1 MIDAPLSPNPPP
13 GIGDFAPP
21 PTNIRRRII
30 AVSMLMAFIL
40 YLDRICMGEIVKSA
54 SFNQELNLSREET
67 GRILAAFFFSYAL
80 LQVPTG
86 WASDRFGARVMLTLY
101 ITLWSLFTIM
111 TGLVNGFI
119 GLLFARLMCGAA
131 EAGAYPTSAAVIR
144 KWSPANARARA
155 SSMVALGGRIG
166 GTLAPFLTIWLI
178 VALSSWRATL
188 WLDGFVGL
196 VIAAIYWHVVRS
208 SPREHPG
215 VNAAELTLIGS
226 PPPEKRL
233 SGRELGHAL
242 WCFARSRSLWCNAAA
257 QLLTNVGWVFLVTW
271 LPTYLVQERGVDPV
285 EGGRMVTY
293 VLAFGMLG
301 QVVGGSFCDWTTR
314 RLGRRWGRVVP
325 IVAAKVLCVGAYL
338 SCPYVE
344 STWLLIA
351 GCALV
356 SFGTDMAS
364 PAGWAFMTDVGGRGT
379 AAAMGWGNM
388 WGNLGASASSMLIPW
403 LIAHGEGDG
412 RKLVF
417 FTLAGAFALAGLVVL
432 PMDATKKLLPDETAG
447 RKE

>member
-1 MIDAPLSPNPPP
+1 MIDASLSPK
-13 GIGDFAPP
+13 APSGP
-21 PTNIRRRII
+21 AEFSLRPTSIRRRII

-40 YLDRICMGEIVKSA
+40 YLDRICMGEIVKSV
-54 SFNQELNLSREET
+54 SFNQELNLSKEET
-67 GRILAAFFFSYAL
+67 GRVLAAFFFSYAL
-80 LQVPTG
+80 LQVPAG
-86 WASDRFGARVMLTLY
+86 WASDRFGARAMLTIY
-101 ITLWSLFTIM
+101 ITLWSLFTIL
-111 TGLVNGFI
+111 TGLMNGFI
-119 GLLFARLMCGAA
+119 GLLFARLLCGVA
-131 EAGAYPTSAAVIR
+131 EAGAYPTCAAVIR
-144 KWSPANARARA
+144 KWTPPDARARA

-188 WLDGFVGL
+188 WVDGAVGL

-215 VNAAELTLIGS
+215 VNAAELSLIGS
-226 PPPEKRL
+226 PRVEKRL
-233 SGRELGHAL
+233 SGRELGQAL

-271 LPTYLVQERGVDPV
+271 LPTYLVQERGVGQV

-301 QVVGGSFCDWTTR
+301 QLVGGGFCDWTTR
-314 RLGRRWGRVVP
+314 RWGRRWGRVIP
-325 IVAAKVLCVGAYL
+325 IVSAKVLCVGAYVG
-338 SCPYVE
+338 CPYVE

-351 GCALV
+351 CCALV

-364 PAGWAFMTDVGGRGT
+364 PATWAFMTDVGGRGT

-412 RKLVF
+412 RKLIF
-417 FTLAGAFALAGLVVL
+417 FTLAGAFALAGVVVL
-432 PMDATKKLLPDETAG
+432 PMDATKKLLPDEPAG